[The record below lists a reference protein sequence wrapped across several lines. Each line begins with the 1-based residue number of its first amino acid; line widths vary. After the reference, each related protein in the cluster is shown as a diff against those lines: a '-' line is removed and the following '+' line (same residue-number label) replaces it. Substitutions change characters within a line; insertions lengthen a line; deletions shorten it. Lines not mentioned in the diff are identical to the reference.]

1 MDAHS
6 CNGAVRIEGMTLG
19 NTTRTLVLLIAGCWL
34 TATAWAEP
42 WAGPGDTRLRNDL
55 QRLND
60 TGVIDIPLTA
70 WPVAW
75 GDVYSSL
82 AENRVS
88 SVLTPEVRAAYNRVR
103 RLARDEMRDGEV
115 VIEFAASGADN
126 PRIVRSFENTPRE
139 ETEVMAGLSWV
150 GERFAFNLRATWA
163 DNPLDGDEV
172 RPDGSYVG
180 VALGNW
186 MLSAGWQERWWGPGR
201 DGGTILSTNA
211 RPAPSV
217 GIQRIGSVPS
227 ESKWFR
233 WMGPWTLTSFMGQLD
248 DERHVKDALLW
259 GFRFSMRP
267 LRGFEFGISRTAQ
280 WCGEGRK
287 CDLETFL
294 RMLNGNDNQ
303 GANVDPEDEPGN
315 QLAGFD
321 MRWSLPREIP
331 LALYMQ
337 WTAEDTRDTG
347 ASLHQWLRQVGVEF
361 WGGIGDASHRTH
373 FEVGDTLARRGGIGE
388 NSAVPNSAYNHSIFK
403 TGYRYN
409 GRSLGHSMDGDG
421 LSFSLGSTLV
431 QSAGHTWNV
440 SLRHMEINR
449 KGSPDSHHTLSATP
463 QELIDIQ
470 LSYERL
476 TGFGRIYAGV
486 GYSRLDDELSG
497 LTTSEAS
504 GFLRWSL
511 Q

>member
-1 MDAHS
+1 MGAHS
-6 CNGAVRIEGMTLG
+6 CNGEVRDEGMTLG
-19 NTTRTLVLLIAGCWL
+19 IFTRSLLAVIVGCWL
-34 TATAWAEP
+34 TGAVSAEP

-55 QRLND
+55 QLLND
-60 TGVIDIPLTA
+60 SGVINIPLTA

-82 AENRVS
+82 SESRISGMSPDVS
-88 SVLTPEVRAAYNRVR
+88 AAYGRVR
-103 RLARDEMRDGEV
+103 QLARDEMRDGEA
-115 VIEFAASGADN
+115 VIEFAAAGASN
-126 PRIVRSFENTPRE
+126 PRIVRSFEDTLRE
-139 ETEVMAGLSWV
+139 EAEVTAGVSWV
-150 GERFAFNLRATWA
+150 GERFALNLRATYA
-163 DNPLDGDEV
+163 DNPLDGDEF
-172 RPDGSYVG
+172 RPDGTYVG

-201 DGGTILSTNA
+201 DGSMILSTNA
-211 RPAPSV
+211 RPMPSI

-227 ESKWFR
+227 NSKWFR
-233 WMGPWTLTSFMGQLD
+233 WMGPWTLTSFMGLMD
-248 DERHVKDALLW
+248 DERVVKDGLLF
-259 GFRFSMRP
+259 GLRGSFRP
-267 LRGFEFGISRTAQ
+267 LRGLEIGLSRTAQ
-280 WCGEGRK
+280 WCGEGRE
-287 CDLETFL
+287 CDLKTFL

-321 MRWSLPREIP
+321 IRWTLPRQIP
-331 LALYMQ
+331 LALYVQ

-361 WGGIGDASHRTH
+361 WGTIGDASHRTH

-388 NSAVPNSAYNHSIFK
+388 NSAVPNSAYNHAIFQ

-409 GRSLGHSMDGDG
+409 GRSIGHPMDGDG

-431 QSAGHTWNV
+431 QSAGHTWNL

-449 KGSPDSHHTLSATP
+449 KGSPDSHHTLSPTP
-463 QELIDIQ
+463 QELTDIQ
-470 LSYERL
+470 ISYNRL
-476 TGFGRIYAGV
+476 TAFGRIYVGV

-497 LTTSEAS
+497 LTSSES
-504 GFLRWSL
+504 GGFLRWSL
-511 Q
+511 H

>member
-19 NTTRTLVLLIAGCWL
+19 TYSRSLLLLIVGCWL

-55 QRLND
+55 QLLND
-60 TGVIDIPLTA
+60 TGVINIPLTA
-70 WPVAW
+70 WPVPW

-82 AENRVS
+82 ADNRVS
-88 SVLTPEVRAAYNRVR
+88 SALAPEVRAAYRRVR
-103 RLARDEMRDGEV
+103 RRARDEMGV
-115 VIEFAASGADN
+115 GLTVFEFAASASEN

-139 ETEVMAGLSWV
+139 EAEVTAGLSWV
-150 GERFAFNLRATWA
+150 GERFSFNLRATYV
-163 DNPLDGDEV
+163 DNPLDGDEA
-172 RPDGSYVG
+172 RPDGTYVG
-180 VALGNW
+180 MELGNW

-211 RPAPSV
+211 RPMPSV

-233 WMGPWTLTSFMGQLD
+233 WMGPWTLTSFIGLMD
-248 DERHVKDALLW
+248 DERVVKDGLLF
-259 GFRFSMRP
+259 GLRGSFRP
-267 LRGFEFGISRTAQ
+267 LRGLEIGLSRTAQ
-280 WCGEGRK
+280 LCGEGRK
-287 CDLETFL
+287 CDLEVFL
-294 RMLNGNDNQ
+294 NMLRGKDNA

-315 QLAGFD
+315 QLGGID
-321 MRWSLPREIP
+321 IRWSLPQQRP

-337 WTAEDTRDTG
+337 WIAEDTRKTG
-347 ASLHQWLRQVGVEF
+347 SQLHQWLRQVGVEY
-361 WGGIGDASHRTH
+361 WGTIGDASHRTH
-373 FEVGDTLARRGGIGE
+373 FEVADSSCHLGALGE
-388 NSAVPNSAYNHSIFK
+388 GSAEPNCAYNHGIFK

-431 QSAGHTWNV
+431 QSAGHTWNL

-449 KGSPDSHHTLSATP
+449 MGSPDSRHTLSATP
-463 QELIDIQ
+463 QDLLDIQ
-470 LSYERL
+470 LSYDRL
-476 TGFGRIYAGV
+476 TGFGRIYVGV
-486 GYSRLDDELSG
+486 GFARLDDELSG

-511 Q
+511 Y

>member
-19 NTTRTLVLLIAGCWL
+19 ITTRSLLWFFVSCWL
-34 TATAWAEP
+34 TAAASAEP

-55 QRLND
+55 QLLND
-60 TGVIDIPLTA
+60 TGVINIPLTA

-88 SVLTPEVRAAYNRVR
+88 SGLTPEVRAAYNWVR

-126 PRIVRSFENTPRE
+126 PRIIRSFENTPRE
-139 ETEVMAGLSWV
+139 EAEVTAGVSWV
-150 GERFAFNLRATWA
+150 GERFALNLRATYA
-163 DNPLDGDEV
+163 DNPMDGDEY
-172 RPDGSYVG
+172 RADGTYVG

-201 DGGTILSTNA
+201 DGSMILSTNT
-211 RPAPSV
+211 RPMPSV

-227 ESKWFR
+227 ASKWFR
-233 WMGPWTLTSFMGQLD
+233 WMGPWTLTSFIGLMD
-248 DERHVKDALLW
+248 DERVVKDGLLF
-259 GFRFSMRP
+259 GMRGSFCP
-267 LRGFEFGISRTAQ
+267 LRGLEIGLSRTAQ
-280 WCGEGRK
+280 WCGDGRECNLK
-287 CDLETFL
+287 TFL
-294 RMLNGNDNQ
+294 RLLNGNDNQ
-303 GANVDPEDEPGN
+303 GANVNPEDEPGN
-315 QLAGFD
+315 QLAGID
-321 MRWSLPREIP
+321 IRWILPREIP

-337 WTAEDTRDTG
+337 WTAEDTRRTG
-347 ASLHQWLRQVGVEF
+347 AQLHQWLEQVGVEY
-361 WGGIGDASHRTH
+361 WGTFGDASHRTH
-373 FEVGDTLARRGGIGE
+373 FEVADSLARLGALGE
-388 NSAVPNSAYNHSIFK
+388 GSPVPDKAYNHGIFQ

-409 GRSLGHSMDGDG
+409 GRSIGHSMDGDG

-449 KGSPDSHHTLSATP
+449 IGSPDSRHTLSATP

>member
-1 MDAHS
+1 
-6 CNGAVRIEGMTLG
+6 MT
-19 NTTRTLVLLIAGCWL
+19 A
-34 TATAWAEP
+34 AASAAP
-42 WAGPGDTRLRNDL
+42 WSGPGDTRLRNDL
-55 QRLND
+55 QLLND
-60 TGVIDIPLTA
+60 SGVINIPLTA

-75 GDVYSSL
+75 GDVYT
-82 AENRVS
+82 N
-88 SVLTPEVRAAYNRVR
+88 LTNTRIGELSADVRAAYDRVR
-103 RLARDEMRDGEV
+103 RLAREEMRVGEV
-115 VIEFAASGADN
+115 VLELAVAGASE
-126 PRIVRSFENTPRE
+126 PRILRSFENTPRE
-139 ETEVMAGLSWV
+139 EGEAIAGVSWV
-150 GERFAFNLRATWA
+150 GARFAFNLRATYA
-163 DNPLDGDEV
+163 DNPLDGDDF
-172 RPDGSYVG
+172 RPDGTYVG
-180 VALGNW
+180 VVLGNW

-201 DGGTILSTNA
+201 DAGMILSTNA
-211 RPAPSV
+211 RPTPSI

-233 WMGPWTLTSFMGQLD
+233 WMGPWTLTSFIGLMD
-248 DERHVKDALLW
+248 DERVVKDGLLF
-259 GFRFSMRP
+259 GLRGSFRP
-267 LRGFEFGISRTAQ
+267 LRGLEIGLSRTAQ
-280 WCGEGRK
+280 LCGEGRK
-287 CDLETFL
+287 CDLEVFL
-294 RMLNGNDNQ
+294 NMLRGKDNA
-303 GANVDPEDEPGN
+303 GANVNPDEEPGN
-315 QLAGFD
+315 QLGGFD
-321 MRWSLPREIP
+321 IRWTLPRQMP

-361 WGGIGDASHRTH
+361 WGTSGGVSHRTH
-373 FEVGDTLARRGGIGE
+373 IEVGDTLARRGGIGE
-388 NSAVPNSAYNHSIFK
+388 NSAVPNSAYNHSIFQ

-409 GRSLGHSMDGDG
+409 GRSIGHSMDGDG

-431 QSAGHTWNV
+431 QSAGHTWNL

-449 KGSPDSHHTLSATP
+449 KGSPDSRHTLSATP

-470 LSYERL
+470 LSYDRL

>member
-1 MDAHS
+1 
-6 CNGAVRIEGMTLG
+6 
-19 NTTRTLVLLIAGCWL
+19 
-34 TATAWAEP
+34 
-42 WAGPGDTRLRNDL
+42 
-55 QRLND
+55 
-60 TGVIDIPLTA
+60 
-70 WPVAW
+70 
-75 GDVYSSL
+75 L
-82 AENRVS
+82 A
-88 SVLTPEVRAAYNRVR
+88 LF
-103 RLARDEMRDGEV
+103 
-115 VIEFAASGADN
+115 EFAASVSEN

-139 ETEVMAGLSWV
+139 EAEVTAGLSWV
-150 GERFAFNLRATWA
+150 GERFAFNLRATYV

-180 VALGNW
+180 MALGNW
-186 MLSAGWQERWWGPGR
+186 MLTAGWQERWWGPGR

-211 RPAPSV
+211 RPVPSV

-280 WCGEGRK
+280 WCGEGRR
-287 CDLETFL
+287 CDLKTFL

-347 ASLHQWLRQVGVEF
+347 ASLHQWLRQVGVEY
-361 WGGIGDASHRTH
+361 WGTIGGLTHRTH

-403 TGYRYN
+403 TGYRYK

-421 LSFSLGSTLV
+421 LSYSLGSTLV
-431 QSAGHTWNV
+431 QSAGHTWNL
-440 SLRHMEINR
+440 SLRYMEINR
-449 KGSPDSHHTLSATP
+449 AGSPDSHHTLSATP
-463 QELIDIQ
+463 QELTDIQ

-476 TGFGRIYAGV
+476 TAFGRFYAGI
-486 GYSRLDDELSG
+486 GYSRLDDEVSG
-497 LTTSEAS
+497 LTTSDS
-504 GFLRWSL
+504 NGFLRWSL
-511 Q
+511 Y